1 MKIKPTPSQPFTRS
15 TLSKAI
21 TTCLFGMGLS
31 HTVSHAA
38 TIVVTSNQDNGANC
52 TLREAVQSINTR
64 EPQGGCSNSVP
75 AEDFGDNDTILFD
88 SSLSGQTIQL
98 DEFLGQI
105 TINSGQSL
113 SVDASALADRVTID
127 AQKNSRIFYSAATS
141 LTLNNLRLINGT
153 ANYAGAIISSSDSL
167 RIVNSE
173 LRDNTAATST
183 GGAING
189 SSAITIENSSFINNL
204 SGSAGGAISVNGG
217 SLRLENSLLSDN
229 EVTAGDGGGAIYA
242 VNSSIDVVD
251 SRFVGNSSGVS
262 GGAMRL
268 RGNLGDNSSI
278 SGTSFINNSAYTGG
292 AIDLLSTQEETL
304 RLIIQASSFSGNQAT
319 TLSGGAIYSYA
330 FDGAPL
336 NDGYFVDVDIVN
348 TTFSGNS
355 AARGGAISSQ
365 GDSQF
370 TFFNSTIVNNTA
382 SQNLSGGLYAENLG
396 NFIIGVNNVIASN
409 SGGDCNRIFLNGGSN
424 WIEDDSCIGTAFG
437 DPMLGDLANNGG
449 STLSHAP
456 LPGSPLIDTGN
467 PFSCSAEPV
476 FGVDQRNEPR
486 GTETCFIGAV
496 EVIEDTSGFFV
507 IPLPGDRAVVVP
519 N

>member
-1 MKIKPTPSQPFTRS
+1 MKIKPSSSQPFTRS

-21 TTCLFGMGLS
+21 TTCLLGLGLG
-31 HTVSHAA
+31 HTASHAA
-38 TIVVTSNQDNGANC
+38 TILVTSDQDNGANC
-52 TLREAVQSINTR
+52 TLREAVESINTSG
-64 EPQGGCSNSVP
+64 PQGGCSNTLP
-75 AEDFGDNDTILFD
+75 TQDFGVNDVILFD

-98 DEFLGQI
+98 DATLGPI
-105 TINSGQSL
+105 SPGISQSL
-113 SVDASALADRVTID
+113 SIDASALVDRVTID
-127 AQKNSRIFYSAATS
+127 AQKNSRIFTNAATS

-153 ANYAGAIISSSDSL
+153 ANYSGAISTYGDSL
-167 RIVNSE
+167 QVVNSE
-173 LRDNTAATST
+173 LRDNTSNGT
-183 GGAING
+183 GGAIG
-189 SSAITIENSSFINNL
+189 GTGTITIENSSFINNL
-204 SGSAGGAISVNGG
+204 GASAGGAISLTSG
-217 SLRLENSLLSDN
+217 SLRLENSLLSGN
-229 EVTAGDGGGAIYA
+229 EVTGGDGGGAIYA
-242 VNSSIDVVD
+242 VNTSINVLD
-251 SRFVGNSSGVS
+251 SRFNDNSTGAS

-268 RGNLGDNSSI
+268 RGNLGDNSII
-278 SGTSFINNSAYTGG
+278 SGTSFINNSAFYGG
-292 AIDLLSTQEETL
+292 AINLISTEEETL
-304 RLIIQASSFSGNQAT
+304 GLVIQASSFSGNQARNQG
-319 TLSGGAIYSYA
+319 SGGAIYSYA

-355 AARGGAISSQ
+355 ARYGGAIGARS
-365 GDSQF
+365 DSQI

-382 SQNLSGGLYAENLG
+382 SQNSSGSLFAENLG

-409 SGGDCNRIFLNGGSN
+409 SGGDCNRVFLNGGFN
-424 WIEDDSCIGTAFG
+424 WIEDDSCTGTAFG

-456 LPGSPLIDTGN
+456 LPGSPLIDAGN

-496 EVIEDTSGFFV
+496 EVIENTSGFFV